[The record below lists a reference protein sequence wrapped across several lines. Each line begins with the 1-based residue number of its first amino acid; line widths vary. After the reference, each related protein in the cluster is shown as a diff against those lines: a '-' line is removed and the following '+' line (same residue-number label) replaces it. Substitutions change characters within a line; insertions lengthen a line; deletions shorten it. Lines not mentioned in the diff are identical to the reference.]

1 MCGVVVRAR
10 RRSCVSRLHG
20 LRDALQRGLPV
31 RRSAVVEDLPGVHD
45 VRQQLR
51 GGSPPLEAVEPA
63 GPLLHQ
69 LLQLLPR
76 DPDRHLRRPRRVVL
90 PPACP
95 GGGNRSSGALLV
107 GRRRRGHVPL
117 AVVRPR
123 RHRVLLDGAVSHGL
137 VMDTR
142 KRDQHVRVLPL
153 VLPVLAAESRLI
165 IGLPVY
171 ASLDLV
177 LD

>member
-1 MCGVVVRAR
+1 VCGVVVRA

-51 GGSPPLEAVEPA
+51 GGPPPLEAVEPA

-107 GRRRRGHVPL
+107 GRRRRRRGHVPL

-123 RHRVLLDGAVSHGL
+123 RHRVLRDGAVAHGL
-137 VMDTR
+137 AA
-142 KRDQHVRVLPL
+142 QHVRILPL

-165 IGLPVY
+165 AVAGSPL
-171 ASLDLV
+171 AV
-177 LD
+177 LRKG